1 MMEDTDPPRRHGQLR
16 EEAADWFA
24 IMRDPEEA
32 QIKRKDFE
40 AWLARG
46 ALHRAAYNR
55 IAEAYSIG
63 KRLKELPEDAAV
75 TINETLDVDTRQN
88 RSGTKAAKYALL
100 LIGLLGATALVAHW
114 ARSAPIHDEPTT
126 HFVTKDASRSSNQ
139 AMATLITATGD
150 IQSFH
155 LKDGSVIT
163 LDTNSL
169 VLVNFDDIQ
178 RNLRLLRGRARFTVA
193 HEGRPFTVHAGHG
206 KVVARGTIFDVD
218 LLPGNH
224 VVVRLV
230 RGAVD
235 VEIESA
241 ARAAHLQRPVQLI
254 PGEQVELENDTIA
267 VPTKIREVDVNDS
280 DWPNGLRNFTNV
292 RLGDL
297 FAEVNRYASIP
308 LVSESP
314 DIEDIR
320 VSGSFRISDSARLA
334 RNLGDMLGLMV
345 MSSPSSI
352 HLARHCPT
360 PSKGNCRIPS

>member
-126 HFVTKDASRSSNQ
+126 HFATKDASRSSNQ
-139 AMATLITATGD
+139 AMATLVTATGD

-193 HEGRPFTVHAGHG
+193 HEGRPFTVHAGRG
-206 KVVARGTIFDVD
+206 KVVARGTIFDID

-297 FAEVNRYASIP
+297 FAEANRYASIP
-308 LVSESP
+308 LVSEAP

-320 VSGSFRISDSARLA
+320 VSGSFRISNSARLA
-334 RNLGDMLGLMV
+334 RNLGDMLGLIV

-352 HLARHCPT
+352 HLARNCPT
-360 PSKGNCRIPS
+360 PSKGNCRTPS

>member
-24 IMRDPEEA
+24 IMRDPEAA

-63 KRLKELPEDAAV
+63 KRLKDWPEDAAV
-75 TINETLDVDTRQN
+75 TINETLDVDTRKI
-88 RSGTKAAKYALL
+88 RSGKTAAKYALL

-126 HFVTKDASRSSNQ
+126 YFATKDASRPSNQ
-139 AMATLITATGD
+139 AMATLVTATGD

-155 LKDGSVIT
+155 LRDGSVIT

-193 HEGRPFTVHAGHG
+193 HEGRPFTVHAGRG

-218 LLPGNH
+218 LLPGNN

-297 FAEVNRYASIP
+297 FAEANRYASIP
-308 LVSESP
+308 LVSEAP

-360 PSKGNCRIPS
+360 LSKGNCRTPS

>member
-1 MMEDTDPPRRHGQLR
+1 MMEDTEPPRRHGQLR

-24 IMRDPEEA
+24 IMRDQEEA

-63 KRLKELPEDAAV
+63 KRLKELPEDADV
-75 TINETLDVDTRQN
+75 TMSEALDIDTRQN
-88 RSGTKAAKYALL
+88 RSRTKATKYALL
-100 LIGLLGATALVAHW
+100 LVGLLGATALVAHW
-114 ARSAPIHDEPTT
+114 ARSAPIRDEPTT
-126 HFVTKDASRSSNQ
+126 QFATTDASRFSDQ
-139 AMATLITATGD
+139 AVATLVTATGD
-150 IQSFH
+150 IKSFH
-155 LKDGSVIT
+155 LKDGSVVT

-169 VLVNFDDIQ
+169 VLVNFDDTQ
-178 RNLRLLRGRARFTVA
+178 RSLRLLRGRARFTVA
-193 HEGRPFTVHAGHG
+193 HESRPFTVHAGRG
-206 KVVARGTIFDVD
+206 KVVARGTIFDID
-218 LLPGNH
+218 LLPDNH

-235 VEIESA
+235 VEIETA
-241 ARAAHLQRPVQLI
+241 AKVALLQRPVQLI

-267 VPTKIREVDVNDS
+267 RPTKITEVDVNDS

-308 LVSESP
+308 LVSEAP

-334 RNLGDMLGLMV
+334 RNLGDMLSLVV

-360 PSKGNCRIPS
+360 PSKGNCRMPS

>member
-1 MMEDTDPPRRHGQLR
+1 MEDTDPPRRHGQLR

-88 RSGTKAAKYALL
+88 RFGTKAAKYALL

-126 HFVTKDASRSSNQ
+126 HFATKDASRSSNQ
-139 AMATLITATGD
+139 AIATLVTATGG

-193 HEGRPFTVHAGHG
+193 HERRPFMVHAGRG

-267 VPTKIREVDVNDS
+267 VPTKIREVDLSDS

-297 FAEVNRYASIP
+297 FAEANRYASIP
-308 LVSESP
+308 LVSEAP

-334 RNLGDMLGLMV
+334 RNLGDMLGLIV

-352 HLARHCPT
+352 HLARNCHT
-360 PSKGNCRIPS
+360 PSKGNCRTPS

>member
-126 HFVTKDASRSSNQ
+126 HFATKDASRSSNQ
-139 AMATLITATGD
+139 AMATLVTATGD

-193 HEGRPFTVHAGHG
+193 HEGRPFTVHAGRG
-206 KVVARGTIFDVD
+206 KVVARGTIFDID

-297 FAEVNRYASIP
+297 FAEANRYASIP
-308 LVSESP
+308 LVSEAP

-334 RNLGDMLGLMV
+334 RNLGDVLGLMV

-360 PSKGNCRIPS
+360 LSKGNCRTPS